1 MVPPDYG
8 ETHRTTAEVSGVAS
22 REGAPPIDR
31 RWLLLL
37 LAILLV
43 ILGIGIGGLPEGDDP
58 DSTQPLDVTVTTPT
72 PTPTPPGGGGGGTV
86 DTERVTQEDEATPT
100 PTAEAPTPTQDDFT
114 DEGTVEETDGDD
126 DENDVGGG
134 TGGGGS
140 GETGGDGSTDGDE
153 DRPTLVPVGDSSARI
168 QYANLA
174 PGDDGQNRLH
184 LENVGNASGDLSLK
198 TVDLQAN
205 VENGVT
211 EPEAAVDD
219 SPRKGEL
226 AENLLLTLRVN
237 RTGGQDSYLYGT
249 GSGSRS
255 LASLAKEDR
264 TGHVDVLDP
273 GEQAEIVVD
282 WHVPGSTGNE
292 IQSDG
297 VVFDLTF
304 TLKAQGS

>member
-43 ILGIGIGGLPEGDDP
+43 ILGIGIGGLPEGDDS
-58 DSTQPLDVTVTTPT
+58 DSTQPLDITVTTPT

-86 DTERVTQEDEATPT
+86 DTERVTQEDGTTPT
-100 PTAEAPTPTQDDFT
+100 PTDEAPTPTRDDVT
-114 DEGTVEETDGDD
+114 NEVAVEETNGDD
-126 DENDVGGG
+126 DEN
-134 TGGGGS
+134 
-140 GETGGDGSTDGDE
+140 GEGGSTDGGE
-153 DRPTLVPVGDSSARI
+153 DRPNLAPEGDSSARI
-168 QYANLA
+168 QYANLV

-184 LENVGNASGDLSLK
+184 LENVGNASGNLTLK
-198 TVDLQAN
+198 NVSIQAN

-211 EPEAAVDD
+211 EPEAAVEP
-219 SPRKGEL
+219 SPSKGEL

-282 WHVPGSTGNE
+282 WHVPASTGNE

>member
-1 MVPPDYG
+1 MVPPDSG
-8 ETHRTTAEVSGVAS
+8 ETSRSTTEVSGMAS
-22 REGAPPIDR
+22 REGPTPIDS

-43 ILGIGIGGLPEGDDP
+43 ILGIGIGGLPEGDDS
-58 DSTQPLDVTVTTPT
+58 DSTLSLDITETTPT
-72 PTPTPPGGGGGGTV
+72 PTLTPPGGGGGGTV
-86 DTERVTQEDEATPT
+86 DTERETQEDETTPT
-100 PTAEAPTPTQDDFT
+100 PTDEAPTPTRDDFT
-114 DEGTVEETDGDD
+114 DEVAVDQTNGDD
-126 DENDVGGG
+126 DENDGGG
-134 TGGGGS
+134 GAGGGGS
-140 GETGGDGSTDGDE
+140 GDNGGDESTDGGE
-153 DRPTLVPVGDSSARI
+153 DRPNLAPEGDSSARI

-174 PGDDGQNRLH
+174 PGDDGQNRLR
-184 LENVGNASGDLSLK
+184 LENVGNASGNLSLED
-198 TVDLQAN
+198 VDLQAN

-219 SPRKGEL
+219 SPTEGEL

-237 RTGGQDSYLYGT
+237 RTDAQDSYLYGT
-249 GSGSRS
+249 GSGPRP

-273 GEQAEIVVD
+273 GAQAEIVVD
-282 WHVPGSTGNE
+282 WHVPASTGNE

-304 TLKAQGS
+304 TLKALGT